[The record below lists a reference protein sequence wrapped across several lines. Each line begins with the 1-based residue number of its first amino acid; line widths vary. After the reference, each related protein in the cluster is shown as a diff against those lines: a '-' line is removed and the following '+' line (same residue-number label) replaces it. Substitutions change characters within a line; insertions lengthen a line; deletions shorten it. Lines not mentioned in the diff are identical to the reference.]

1 MKLLWMWTKHSHKKK
16 KMTRNNSKCSLP
28 LAIMERQIKTTLIFY
43 LSSVSNTKVRKQTLA
58 RMWGKGNH
66 HLLLVSLQNSTAT
79 LDIHVGTSQKKK
91 KPESQS
97 IIWSCIPL
105 LGKYPNH
112 AAFYYTDT
120 CSAMFIAAL
129 VTISRK

>member
-1 MKLLWMWTKHSHKKK
+1 
-16 KMTRNNSKCSLP
+16 MTRNNSKCSLP

-91 KPESQS
+91 NLKVNP
-97 IIWSCIPL
+97 
-105 LGKYPNH
+105 
-112 AAFYYTDT
+112 
-120 CSAMFIAAL
+120 
-129 VTISRK
+129 